1 MTVTFRIFLILVA
14 LISTYVMLKK
24 IKDSKLQIQY
34 VIFWVNVS
42 FIIVIIAIFP
52 NIMTVF
58 SKILGVYSPA
68 NLVYAAILFI
78 LLVKNFLMT
87 IEISDLENRLKELAQ
102 TVALKNMQDGD
113 LNSKNESENES

>member
-1 MTVTFRIFLILVA
+1 
-14 LISTYVMLKK
+14 MLKK